1 MMPKLSTVLILLGGV
16 WMLFLFF
23 NAADVQYFRPGLNDR
38 ISIGCAPLGR
48 LTTTVESLSNP
59 LTGEQSEAVTAYVN
73 KVEEDESSTDLN
85 QTRFEAEQAILAS
98 CDRARLDRVAL
109 LILVAFCTG
118 LLIVSRLV
126 RSCQEPTPEADEEA
140 QPAAPEATSD
150 TQAPT
155 TSS

>member
-16 WMLFLFF
+16 WMLFLYF
-23 NAADVQYFRPGLNDR
+23 NAADVQYFRPGSNDQ

-48 LTTTVESLSNP
+48 LSTTVESLSNP

-73 KVEEDESSTDLN
+73 KVQDDESSNDLN
-85 QTRFEAEQAILAS
+85 QTRFEAEQSILAS

-126 RSCQEPTPEADEEA
+126 RPRHDPTPEPDQDA
-140 QPAAPEATSD
+140 QPAAPEPTSD
-150 TQAPT
+150 IPAHNDI
-155 TSS
+155 